1 MLNGIRKAIG
11 AAMKQTYE
19 SLNDSSDVNAQKDN
33 DDESFVESDDFVIN
47 TTRLIDESTPKYP
60 PYLKGIPAKTIQDI
74 IDSQKDLLYK
84 IKHLT
89 EESEWDSYYSKV
101 IFNFI
106 KYAHLLPASESNHH
120 RGIGGL
126 TRHGLEVGYHSLYS
140 SEDKVAGNNLF
151 PSDRRNFIKR
161 WRFAIFC
168 AGLCHDIGKPLTD
181 ITITSNDGSSIWNPY
196 TGSLYD
202 WLKTNKLTDYNIVWR
217 KGREGQHA
225 ILGPMIAYQVIG
237 RESMAWI
244 SGGSPELPYDMTE
257 ALMGTEG
264 RSNLIR
270 DMVRN
275 ADVYSVAKDLRELAS
290 QSFGDIGLPV
300 ERFILD
306 AARRLATK
314 YQNVNKKGSMFW
326 IINSDLYLIW
336 PRASSEILD
345 ILKKDNIPGIP
356 KDPDTIADI
365 LIDRSLAIA
374 TEDRTSRIRYWS
386 LSNCSEMGITV
397 KQKALKLSSIN
408 LIFDSEPDSVF
419 GHCLPFRSKSN
430 TENNKDNDNTS
441 ETKSDLSI
449 SSSKKTTEV
458 SIDEEKNI
466 ENDDIYDE
474 FIERLS
480 SKTQIIIKTMNRKY
494 LGGIKNLS
502 FINSEEKLNVYYPK
516 GFEGL
521 GLGVTDIIRS
531 FNDDGI
537 LSTGNNAGLKLTKA
551 VVDVTTGESKQVIIF
566 NKIATDYIS
575 KYVDPDSQIETA
587 IDTTINVNNNNLV
600 DENNERNEAKKI
612 HTEQNINVER
622 SNVASDKKEQ
632 EKDERHGTEN
642 IKPQGSNP
650 LTDFAKKDQDYKK
663 ICYGILSLFKLI
675 KEEKEKMFTRKIPIE
690 ELRFPE
696 SRISNKNLI
705 SVETD
710 TAIKFLCEH
719 TGMLRGD
726 VEAKIS
732 KLVNDSCI
740 KAGSWTT
747 PSGRVQAIA
756 IPLEYIS

>member
-11 AAMKQTYE
+11 LTMKRTYE
-19 SLNDSSDVNAQKDN
+19 SLNDSSDAHGHKNGS
-33 DDESFVESDDFVIN
+33 DDESFVENGNFTIN
-47 TTRLIDESTPKYP
+47 TSRLVDESTPKYP

-84 IKHLT
+84 IKYLT
-89 EESEWDSYYSKV
+89 EESEWNDYYSKV

-126 TRHGLEVGYHSLYS
+126 TRHGLEVGYHALYS

-181 ITITSNDGSSIWNPY
+181 ITITSNDGLLIWNPY

-202 WLKTNKLTDYNIVWR
+202 WLKSGNLSDYNIVWR

-244 SGGSPELPYDMTE
+244 SGGTPELPYDMTE

-306 AARRLATK
+306 AARRLSSK

-374 TEDRTSRIRYWS
+374 TEDRASRIRYWS
-386 LSNCSEMGITV
+386 LSNCSEMGIAV
-397 KQKALKLSSIN
+397 KQKALKLSSVN

-419 GHCLPFRSKSN
+419 GHCLPFRSKSSA
-430 TENNKDNDNTS
+430 ENNKENEGAGGIKADSNPN
-441 ETKSDLSI
+441 
-449 SSSKKTTEV
+449 KKTIEV
-458 SIDEEKNI
+458 KIDESEHI

-480 SKTQIIIKTMNRKY
+480 SKTQIIIKTMNKKY
-494 LGGIKNLS
+494 SSNIKGLS

-521 GLGVTDIIRS
+521 GLGVADIIRS

-537 LSTGNNAGLKLTKA
+537 LSTGNNPGLKLTKA
-551 VVDVTTGESKQVIIF
+551 VVDVSTGESKQVIIF
-566 NKIATDYIS
+566 NKIATEYIS
-575 KYVDPDSQIETA
+575 KYVDPDSPSETTDA
-587 IDTTINVNNNNLV
+587 SNDTNNNNSTGSSETALEV
-600 DENNERNEAKKI
+600 EKTHN
-612 HTEQNINVER
+612 TEQVKNNTSSEKVIGNNGEKQDEK
-622 SNVASDKKEQ
+622 SDISPAST
-632 EKDERHGTEN
+632 G
-642 IKPQGSNP
+642 NP
-650 LTDFAKKDQDYKK
+650 LIDFAKKNQDYKK

-675 KEEKEKMFTRKIPIE
+675 KEEKEKMITKKISADQ
-690 ELRFPE
+690 LKFPE
-696 SRISNKNLI
+696 SRISNKSLI

-719 TGMLRGD
+719 TGMPRGD

-732 KLVNDSCI
+732 RLISDSCI
-740 KAGSWTT
+740 KAGSLTT
-747 PSGRVQAIA
+747 PSGKVQGIA
-756 IPLEYIS
+756 ISLEHII